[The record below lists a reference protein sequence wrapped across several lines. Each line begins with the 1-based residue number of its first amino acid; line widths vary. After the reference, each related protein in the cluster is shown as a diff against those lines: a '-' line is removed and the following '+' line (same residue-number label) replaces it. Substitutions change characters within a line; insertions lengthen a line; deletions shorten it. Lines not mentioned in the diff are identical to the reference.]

1 MAFNFVSLC
10 YKAQTFYWSANILL
24 KLKHFSIPLTLGDWW
39 KGTKFYSNLT
49 RMEVS
54 FKLYSELAQYPLMT
68 CVSIPQSL
76 QSVCDSGKLFYS
88 QSHLSQNCCFHLTF
102 MSTALC
108 GARWLAKNP
117 SEPFLLDEH
126 PLLTAH
132 GLCECSSFGQVEASV
147 HTGHSYSII
156 QIHLAPLSFMHFFYP
171 SILFPFPHSFF
182 FFFKT
187 HCTISVSSLAPSHII
202 FALSSPHLMVLL
214 LSWAQQQ
221 KSESSHL
228 KFSPTSCLPSFS
240 RSWLKPYLLIPK

>member
-1 MAFNFVSLC
+1 
-10 YKAQTFYWSANILL
+10 
-24 KLKHFSIPLTLGDWW
+24 
-39 KGTKFYSNLT
+39 
-49 RMEVS
+49 MEVS

-126 PLLTAH
+126 PLPTAH